1 MNETHISIRS
11 TSKTDQILTFRT
23 INSETTT
30 PVHIKELNKYICLH
44 AALFLLCSVSKK
56 KDIIQSWSV
65 ESKRITNPSASVTPS
80 NTK

>member
-44 AALFLLCSVSKK
+44 DALFLLCSVSKK
-56 KDIIQSWSV
+56 
-65 ESKRITNPSASVTPS
+65 RRY
-80 NTK
+80 NTILERRE